1 MSTVFEQ
8 VIESIKALSANERA
22 LVAHCLISS
31 LESKQD
37 EDVDV
42 AWAELAEKRY
52 LEFESGQTTGL
63 SWVEVRDAVKNQNA

>member
-1 MSTVFEQ
+1 MSAVFKQ
-8 VIESIKALSANERA
+8 VIESIKALSADERA

-42 AWAELAEKRY
+42 AWVELAEKRY
-52 LEFESGQTTGL
+52 LELESGKVTGL
-63 SWVEVRDAVKNQNA
+63 S